1 MNLGDMKSAF
11 NQAREAQKTMKDI
24 QKKLQA
30 IRIEVETG
38 AGAVK
43 AIVNGEAELI
53 DLKIDTSILSDKEL
67 SVLPKLILKAVQEA
81 QKKSKNEAA
90 ASMKN
95 LAGSMPSIPGL
106 DQLFK

>member
-11 NQAREAQKTMKDI
+11 NQAREAQKAMKDI
-24 QKKLQA
+24 QKKLQT

-43 AIVNGEAELI
+43 AVVNGEAELI

-81 QKKSKNEAA
+81 QKKAKNEAA
-90 ASMKN
+90 DSMK
-95 LAGSMPSIPGL
+95 GSMPSIPGL